1 MLATGKCFQYLTAVV
16 LITIATTSQA
26 DSLSKPAPSRD
37 DAVRDHVQALEA
49 SGRGAIEE
57 ILYAFEE
64 HHFSAEFLAETGR
77 DERRELLAIIAGAA
91 ADAGGAMLDESGDE
105 IRLSLLGPTPIAIMF
120 RVEPSP
126 PFAINA
132 LRVEDADESPPRIEL
147 SWDNAEATFRQLESE
162 GFSGVVHLSR
172 DGRIVVEKAY
182 GSSNEELG
190 FRTRLDTIYGI
201 GSTPIDFT
209 VTALFLLVQDGKV
222 RLDDRVT
229 AYFADVP
236 DDKLDMTL
244 TQLIT
249 GQSGL
254 QDFHDVPGDW
264 DPDLGWI
271 DRDEAVARILAQPL
285 RFVPGQGEAHSHSAY
300 GLVAAIVEIV
310 SGKSYFDFLRERIFI
325 PAGMTRTGMYGD
337 RAGFAIRDFAEG
349 RGARAVGIPNI
360 PPNWGPTSWLV
371 MGSGGMYSTLT
382 DMLRF
387 YSFVRS
393 NKRFEPE
400 HARRWSGEFVSM
412 GGSERGFYM
421 FHVFRDQD
429 AEAMLLINGEGRS
442 PEMRSLSQALEAL
455 VMGGQ

>member
-1 MLATGKCFQYLTAVV
+1 MRPTKRSFQYLSALV
-16 LITIATTSQA
+16 LITIAAASQA
-26 DSLSKPAPSRD
+26 DSSSESTPSRD
-37 DAVRDHVQALEA
+37 DAIRDHVQALEA
-49 SGRGAIEE
+49 SGHGAIDEV
-57 ILYAFEE
+57 LDTFEE
-64 HHFSAEFLAETGR
+64 HHFSAAFLAETGH

-91 ADAGGAMLDESGDE
+91 ADAGGAMLDETGDE
-105 IRLSLLGPTPIAIMF
+105 VWLSLLGPTSIAIVF
-120 RVEPSP
+120 RVEPSA

-132 LRVEDADESPPRIEL
+132 LRVEDADESRPRTNI

-172 DGRIVVEKAY
+172 DGSVVVEKAY

-190 FRTRLDTIYGI
+190 FRTQLDTIYGI

-209 VTALFLLVQDGKV
+209 VAAIFLLAQDDKV

-229 AYFADVP
+229 EYFADVP

-244 TQLIT
+244 AQLIT

-254 QDFHDVPGDW
+254 PDFHDVPDDW
-264 DPDLGWI
+264 DADLGWI
-271 DRDEAVARILAQPL
+271 DRDKAVARILAQPL
-285 RFVPGQGEAHSHSAY
+285 RFIPGQGEAHSHSAY

-310 SGKSYFDFLRERIFI
+310 SGKSYFEFLRERIFM
-325 PAGMTRTGMYGD
+325 PAGMARTGMYGD
-337 RAGFAIRDFAEG
+337 RAAFAIRDFAEG
-349 RGARAVGIPNI
+349 RGARAVGLPNI

-371 MGSGGMYSTLT
+371 MGSGGMYSTLA

-393 NKRFEPE
+393 DKRFEPE
-400 HARRWSGEFVSM
+400 YARRWSGEFVSI

-421 FHVFRDQD
+421 FHVFRGRE

-442 PEMRSLSQALEAL
+442 PKMRSLSQALEAL
-455 VMGGQ
+455 VMGEQ